1 MAWQLAIKRRAVK
14 DLEDLPANER
24 EAVEAAIGRLVTDI
38 GSADIKKLGGRRGEW
53 RLRVGHWRVIFTL
66 NTLAGEIVITHALPR
81 KEAYQ
86 D

>member
-14 DLEDLPANER
+14 DMEDLSPDER
-24 EAVEAAIGRLVTDI
+24 EAVEAAMGRLVTDI

-53 RLRVGHWRVIFTL
+53 RLRVGRWRVIFTL
-66 NTLAGEIVITHALPR
+66 NTLAGEIVITRVLPR
-81 KEAYQ
+81 KEAYR